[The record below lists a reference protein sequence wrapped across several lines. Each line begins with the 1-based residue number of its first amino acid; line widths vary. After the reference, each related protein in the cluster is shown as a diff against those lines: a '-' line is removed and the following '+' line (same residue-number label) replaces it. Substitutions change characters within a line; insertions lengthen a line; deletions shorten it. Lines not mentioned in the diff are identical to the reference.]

1 MVSNLQVKGYL
12 LVEEIK
18 KRDVTFFIIS
28 FTSAMSCHGMLPD
41 TSIIKA
47 ISTTIG
53 HSKRW
58 ITDEMI
64 STEFAQV
71 LQSWTK
77 FFGTIMQY
85 SYFSVILGSLIKQFI
100 LFEIF
105 LQFPLPHAIR
115 VQKILGLGLCELENA
130 QKCKSVPRLLSMIV
144 GLFTGRLS
152 FVISPWLPVRP
163 RVEFEILLIIFKHLS
178 DLIAVMPPSN
188 YDLRRNSNEI
198 LLARSTLRTRNTMG
212 DCVSEITAPIF

>member
-105 LQFPLPHAIR
+105 LQFPLPPPYTGTKNSGIGPVWIGKR
-115 VQKILGLGLCELENA
+115 PEMQKRPKTFVHDC
-130 QKCKSVPRLLSMIV
+130 RLIYWTPKFCHITLVASASARWI
-144 GLFTGRLS
+144 
-152 FVISPWLPVRP
+152 W
-163 RVEFEILLIIFKHLS
+163 
-178 DLIAVMPPSN
+178 
-188 YDLRRNSNEI
+188 NSSYY
-198 LLARSTLRTRNTMG
+198 L
-212 DCVSEITAPIF
+212 